1 MAKVAMVKP
10 KEFHTLAEKRQ
21 HFNRRCSAQRLGGKM
36 PGLHGL
42 PAATGTSTVTIAPVR
57 LPFMKYSPAGTLGID
72 FGTSNSAMAWAS
84 PEGGAQLMALEG
96 AALAMPTAVFFNTE
110 DHRTHFGRD
119 ALKHYLEGTE
129 GRLMRSLKS
138 LLGSPLLLETT
149 QIGHQQISFQDIIA
163 SFLAALRERA
173 GQSLG
178 TAPRRV
184 VMGRPVHFVDDDPVR
199 DAQAEA
205 SLRQAVLSVG
215 FDEVSFQLEP
225 IAAALDY
232 EQRLTQESTLLVVDL
247 GGGTSDFTVVRL
259 GPDRMKHIDR
269 QHDIL
274 ATTGVH
280 IGGTDYDRQ
289 LSLARVMPELG
300 YKHLGPEQREVPSRV
315 FFDLATWHLIHWQY
329 QPKAIGHAQTLRT
342 NYSNPQLHAR
352 LMRVLTERHGH
363 HLAHEVEQA
372 KIRCS
377 MDNADT
383 AIDLSVVERGLDA
396 DLGLTDMQVHLHDL
410 LARTVA
416 CAREC
421 VQQAGLSDAS
431 LDAIYLTGG
440 SSALRTFQHAL
451 QAEFAGVQQVEG
463 DLFGGVALGLAYSR

>member
-1 MAKVAMVKP
+1 MMS
-10 KEFHTLAEKRQ
+10 F
-21 HFNRRCSAQRLGGKM
+21 
-36 PGLHGL
+36 
-42 PAATGTSTVTIAPVR
+42 
-57 LPFMKYSPAGTLGID
+57 PAGTLGID
-72 FGTSNSAMAWAS
+72 FGTSNSAMAWL
-84 PEGGAQLMALEG
+84 GAQGSARLIPLEG
-96 AALAMPTAVFFNTE
+96 EALAMPTAVFYNAE
-110 DHRTHFGRD
+110 DSSTHFGRD

-149 QIGHQQISFQDIIA
+149 QIGHQQISFQDIIGTY
-163 SFLAALRERA
+163 LATLRERA
-173 GQSLG
+173 TRSLG

-184 VMGRPVHFVDDDPVR
+184 VMGRPVHFVDDDPQR

-205 SLRQAVLSVG
+205 SLRQAVQSVG
-215 FDEVSFQLEP
+215 FEEVAFQLEP

-232 EQRLTQESTLLVVDL
+232 EQRLTTESTVLVVDL

-259 GPDRMKHIDR
+259 GPERMKNANR
-269 QHDIL
+269 GQDIL

-289 LSLARVMPELG
+289 LNLAQVMPLLG
-300 YKHLGPEQREVPSRV
+300 YKHIGPEQREVPSRV

-329 QPKAIGHAQTLRT
+329 QPKAISHAKTLRT
-342 NYSNPQLHAR
+342 NYSDPRLHER
-352 LMRVLTERHGH
+352 LMQVLTERHGH
-363 HLAHEVEQA
+363 HMAHEVEQA

-377 MDNADT
+377 VDNAET
-383 AIDLSVVERGLDA
+383 AIELSVIER
-396 DLGLTDMQVHLHDL
+396 DLQATLGVTDMQANLHEL

-421 VQQAGLSDAS
+421 VQRAGLTDAS

-440 SSALRTFQHAL
+440 SSALRTFQQAL
-451 QAEFAGVQQVEG
+451 QAEFAGVKLVEG

>member
-1 MAKVAMVKP
+1 M
-10 KEFHTLAEKRQ
+10 
-21 HFNRRCSAQRLGGKM
+21 
-36 PGLHGL
+36 
-42 PAATGTSTVTIAPVR
+42 TSI
-57 LPFMKYSPAGTLGID
+57 SAGTLGID
-72 FGTSNSAMAWAS
+72 FGTSNSAMAWLE
-84 PEGGAQLMALEG
+84 PQGGARLIPLEG
-96 AALAMPTAVFFNTE
+96 EALAMPTAVFYNAE
-110 DHRTHFGRD
+110 DHTTHFGRD

-138 LLGSPLLLETT
+138 LLGSPLLMETT
-149 QIGHQQISFQDIIA
+149 QIGHQQISFQDIIGT
-163 SFLAALRERA
+163 FLATLRERA
-173 GQSLG
+173 TQNLG

-184 VMGRPVHFVDDDPVR
+184 VMGRPVHFVDDDAAR

-205 SLRQAVLSVG
+205 SLRQAVQSVG

-232 EQRLTQESTLLVVDL
+232 EQRLSQESTVLVVDL

-259 GPDRMKHIDR
+259 GPDRMQRADR
-269 QHDIL
+269 SADIL

-289 LSLARVMPELG
+289 LNLAQVMPLLG
-300 YKHLGPEQREVPSRV
+300 YKHMGPEQREVPSRV

-329 QPKAIGHAQTLRT
+329 QPKAISHAKTLRS
-342 NYSNPQLHAR
+342 NYKDLRLHER

-363 HLAHEVEQA
+363 HMAHEVEQA
-372 KIRCS
+372 KICCS
-377 MDNADT
+377 VQGADT
-383 AIDLSVVERGLDA
+383 GIDLSVLER
-396 DLGLTDMQVHLHDL
+396 DLQATLGVNDMQAHLHDL

-421 VQQAGLSDAS
+421 VQRAGLTDAS

-440 SSALRTFQHAL
+440 SSALRTFQQAL
-451 QAEFAGVQQVEG
+451 QAEFVGVKLVEG

>member
-1 MAKVAMVKP
+1 M
-10 KEFHTLAEKRQ
+10 
-21 HFNRRCSAQRLGGKM
+21 NS
-36 PGLHGL
+36 
-42 PAATGTSTVTIAPVR
+42 
-57 LPFMKYSPAGTLGID
+57 SPAGTLGID
-72 FGTSNSAMAWAS
+72 FGTSNSAMAWRGPQGSAH
-84 PEGGAQLMALEG
+84 LMALEG
-96 AALAMPTAVFFNTE
+96 DALAMPTAVFYNAE
-110 DHRTHFGRD
+110 DNSTHFGRD
-119 ALKHYLEGTE
+119 ALRHYLEGTE

-163 SFLAALRERA
+163 TYLATLRERA
-173 GQSLG
+173 TQSLG
-178 TAPRRV
+178 SAPRRV
-184 VMGRPVHFVDDDPVR
+184 VMGRPVHFVDDDPER

-215 FDEVSFQLEP
+215 FDDVSFQLEP

-232 EQRLTQESTLLVVDL
+232 EQRLTQECTVLVVDL

-259 GPDRMKHIDR
+259 GPERMRHTDRSR
-269 QHDIL
+269 DIL

-289 LSLARVMPELG
+289 LNLAQVMPLLG
-300 YKHLGPEQREVPSRV
+300 YKHIGPEQREVPSRV

-329 QPKAIGHAQTLRT
+329 QPRAIAHAKTLRS
-342 NYSNPQLHAR
+342 NYSDPCLHER

-363 HLAHEVEQA
+363 LMAHEVEQA

-377 MDNADT
+377 VNGAKMG
-383 AIDLSVVERGLDA
+383 IDLSVIEQGLHA
-396 DLGLTDMQVHLHDL
+396 QLSVNDMQAQLQDL
-410 LARTVA
+410 LSRTVA

-421 VQQAGLSDAS
+421 VQSAGLSDAS

-440 SSALRTFQHAL
+440 SSALSTFQQTL
-451 QAEFAGVQQVEG
+451 QAAFAGVPVVEG
-463 DLFGGVALGLAYSR
+463 DWFGGVALGLAYSR

>member
-1 MAKVAMVKP
+1 M
-10 KEFHTLAEKRQ
+10 
-21 HFNRRCSAQRLGGKM
+21 NS
-36 PGLHGL
+36 
-42 PAATGTSTVTIAPVR
+42 
-57 LPFMKYSPAGTLGID
+57 SPAGTLGID
-72 FGTSNSAMAWAS
+72 FGTSNSAMAWRGPQGSAR
-84 PEGGAQLMALEG
+84 LVALEG
-96 AALAMPTAVFFNTE
+96 DALAMPTAVFYNAE
-110 DHRTHFGRD
+110 DNSTHFGRD
-119 ALKHYLEGTE
+119 AIRHYLEGTE

-149 QIGHQQISFQDIIA
+149 QIGHQHISFQDIIA
-163 SFLAALRERA
+163 TFLATLRERA
-173 GQSLG
+173 TQSLG
-178 TAPRRV
+178 CAPRRV
-184 VMGRPVHFVDDDPVR
+184 VVGRPVHFVDDDAER

-232 EQRLTQESTLLVVDL
+232 EQRLTQESTVLVVDL

-259 GPDRMKHIDR
+259 GPERVRHTDRSR
-269 QHDIL
+269 DIL

-289 LSLARVMPELG
+289 LNLAQLMPLLG
-300 YKHLGPEQREVPSRV
+300 YKHIGPEQREVPSRV

-329 QPKAIGHAQTLRT
+329 QPRAIAHAKTLRS
-342 NYSNPQLHAR
+342 NYSDPCLHAR

-363 HLAHEVEQA
+363 LMAHEVEQA

-377 MDNADT
+377 VNGAQT
-383 AIDLSVVERGLDA
+383 GIDLSVLEQ
-396 DLGLTDMQVHLHDL
+396 DLQAQLSVSDMQAQLHDL
-410 LARTVA
+410 LSRTVA

-421 VQQAGLSDAS
+421 VQSAGLSDAS

-440 SSALRTFQHAL
+440 SSALSMFQQTL
-451 QAEFAGVQQVEG
+451 QAAFAGVPVVEG

>member
-1 MAKVAMVKP
+1 M
-10 KEFHTLAEKRQ
+10 
-21 HFNRRCSAQRLGGKM
+21 
-36 PGLHGL
+36 
-42 PAATGTSTVTIAPVR
+42 TS
-57 LPFMKYSPAGTLGID
+57 SPAGTLGID
-72 FGTSNSAMAWAS
+72 FGTSNSAMAWAG
-84 PEGGAQLMALEG
+84 PQGPACLIALEG
-96 AALAMPTAVFFNTE
+96 EALAMPTAVFYNAE
-110 DHRTHFGRD
+110 DHSTHFGRD

-138 LLGSPLLLETT
+138 LLGSPLLMETT

-163 SFLAALRERA
+163 TFLATLRERA
-173 GQSLG
+173 TQSLG

-184 VMGRPVHFVDDDPVR
+184 VMGRPVHFVDDNPER

-205 SLRQAVLSVG
+205 SLRQAVEAVG
-215 FDEVSFQLEP
+215 FEEVSFQLEP

-232 EQRLTQESTLLVVDL
+232 EQRLSQESTVLVVDL

-259 GPDRMKHIDR
+259 GPDRMKKADR
-269 QHDIL
+269 SPDIL

-289 LSLARVMPELG
+289 LNLAQVMPLLG
-300 YKHLGPEQREVPSRV
+300 YKHTGPAQREVPSRV

-329 QPKAIGHAQTLRT
+329 QPKAIAHAKTLRT
-342 NYSNPQLHAR
+342 NYSDLRLYER
-352 LMRVLTERHGH
+352 LMRVLTGRHGH
-363 HLAHEVEQA
+363 HIAHEVEQA

-377 MDNADT
+377 VSRAQT
-383 AIDLSVVERGLDA
+383 AIDLAVIERDLQGH
-396 DLGLTDMQVHLHDL
+396 LGLADMQAHLHDL

-421 VQQAGLSDAS
+421 VQRAS
-431 LDAIYLTGG
+431 LTDGALDAIYLTGG
-440 SSALRTFQHAL
+440 SSALSTFQQVL
-451 QAEFAGVQQVEG
+451 QTEFAGVPLIEG